1 LVPDLEAAESEVG
14 APTMPIRI
22 SCGSTEGVTTVRI
35 EGRLLSEDLPSLQT
49 ECARHPASLRLEL
62 SDLQFADRESVE
74 ELRRLIH
81 EGAELVSASPYL
93 ELLLRPRPT
102 KGDGSTATH
111 EDEGAES

>member
-1 LVPDLEAAESEVG
+1 
-14 APTMPIRI
+14 MPIRI
-22 SCGSTEGVTTVRI
+22 SCDSTEGGTTLRI

-74 ELRRLIH
+74 KLRRLID

-93 ELLLRPRPT
+93 DLVLRPRPT
-102 KGDGSTATH
+102 EGDGPTPAH
-111 EDEGAES
+111 EDEGQRS

>member
-1 LVPDLEAAESEVG
+1 MWRRRGGDAPLV
-14 APTMPIRI
+14 
-22 SCGSTEGVTTVRI
+22 
-35 EGRLLSEDLPSLQT
+35 PSLQT

-74 ELRRLIH
+74 ELRRLIR

-93 ELLLRPRPT
+93 DLLLRPRPT
-102 KGDGSTATH
+102 EGDGSTATH